1 MIYRFITNYN
11 EFKMVMELP
20 EGLRKHRSLWRL
32 EQRQPEAYKEF
43 MERYER
49 EQEPEP
55 EEQKPKKSRRKKA
68 AI

>member
-1 MIYRFITNYN
+1 MIYRYITNYS
-11 EFKMVMELP
+11 EFKTVMSLP

-43 MERYER
+43 MERYQK

-55 EEQKPKKSRRKKA
+55 EEQKPKRGRRKKA